1 MLTSNSFYTI
11 YEEQREMIRESKVR
25 ERVKWNLNQSFLV
38 LLLNFSEGCSFLM
51 FEESMAEIIY
61 YSVSIV

>member
-1 MLTSNSFYTI
+1 
-11 YEEQREMIRESKVR
+11 MIRESKVR
-25 ERVKWNLNQSFLV
+25 ERVKWDLNQSFLV